1 MTETSRLAE
10 SVVTGNWDE
19 AARLAAE
26 AVQGG
31 ADPSQLI
38 SEILQPAMAVV
49 GERFSEGEYFLPDML
64 MAGRAMTSALGVLEP
79 LLGRGGPEKTGRV
92 VIGTVQG
99 DVHDIGKNMVAMFLR
114 GTGYEVVDLGV
125 DVSPDR
131 FIQTVR
137 EVQPDILGLSALL
150 TTTMPSMKRVIEA
163 LAEAGLRD
171 SVKVVVGG
179 APVTDHYADLIG
191 ADGYADDAGAAA
203 ALCRGLA
210 DRRGRA
216 Q

>member
-1 MTETSRLAE
+1 MADTSSLAE

-19 AARLAAE
+19 AARLTAK
-26 AVQGG
+26 AVQAG
-31 ADPSQLI
+31 ADPGHLI
-38 SEILQPAMAVV
+38 SDVLQPAMAVV

-64 MAGRAMTSALGVLEP
+64 MAGRAMSSALGVLEP
-79 LLGRGGPEKTGRV
+79 FLVGGGPSKSGLV

-125 DVSPDR
+125 DVSPER
-131 FIQTVR
+131 FIQAVM

-150 TTTMPSMKRVIEA
+150 TTTMPSMKGVIDA
-163 LAEAGLRD
+163 LEEAGLRG

-179 APVTDHYADLIG
+179 APVTEHYADIIG

-203 ALCRGLA
+203 ALCRGLV
-210 DRRGRA
+210 DKRGLT